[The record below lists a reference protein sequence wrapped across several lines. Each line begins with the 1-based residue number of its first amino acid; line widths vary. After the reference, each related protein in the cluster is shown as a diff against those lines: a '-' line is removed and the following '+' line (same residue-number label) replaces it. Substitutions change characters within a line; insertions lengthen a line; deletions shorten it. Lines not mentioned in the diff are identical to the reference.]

1 MTSAVAMLVLFLLAA
16 ACFAA
21 ATLWTALARPA
32 LVPLGLLLATLAGVV
47 AVWP

>member
-1 MTSAVAMLVLFLLAA
+1 MTSAVAMLVLLLLAA

-21 ATLWTALARPA
+21 AAFWTARARPA
-32 LVPLGLLLATLAGVV
+32 LVPLGLLLAALAGIV